1 MYFQEVIVLHV
12 SVWQNVVS
20 GTPLVRDGVQAFS
33 EEKALQTLYQT
44 LNE

>member
-1 MYFQEVIVLHV
+1 MYFQEAIVLHV
-12 SVWQNVVS
+12 SVWQSVVS
-20 GTPLVRDGVQAFS
+20 GTPVVRNGVQADS